1 MRYFISSVIAGF
13 EPFREAAADAI
24 RSLGHEVVRSEDFT
38 ASPSTSQIAC
48 IAGVRDSDALILLL
62 GERYGS
68 VQATGKSPTHEEFE
82 GARDLKP
89 VFAFI
94 QLAVEPEA
102 RQKAFID
109 EVRDWSTGR
118 YTGQFTDAESLRT
131 AVTTAIHRWEVESA
145 SARIDPDEMASRA
158 IAGLPRIDRHHHSSD
173 ASMFLSVVGAPRQ
186 TILRPSQI
194 EDSCFQRDLQQRALF
209 GSPSLFDTREGIEI
223 SIRDHALRLRQTH
236 QSIVLSEDGS
246 LLLESALP
254 HSESGLSAV
263 IEEDV
268 HAAILRTLTFSG
280 GLLDALDSTEKL
292 SRLAVALA
300 LRNSGGG
307 EWRTRTEHQQNPNSM
322 RMSLGHDD
330 TIPRVTLSPPDRAR
344 AAFRQT
350 YTEMAEDLMVL
361 LRRHFQD

>member
-24 RSLGHEVVRSEDFT
+24 RSLG
-38 ASPSTSQIAC
+38 
-48 IAGVRDSDALILLL
+48 L

-94 QLAVEPEA
+94 QLAVEPEE

-158 IAGLPRIDRHHHSSD
+158 IAGLPRIDRHHD

-223 SIRDHALRLRQTH
+223 SIRDHALRLRQAH